1 MNASLGIL
9 TLLGSTGG
17 GAEKALGEGS
27 VTLLVIYGFVAI
39 GFSFLCSIAE
49 AVLLSVTPSYI
60 ATLKTKGKSSAALLA
75 HLKENIDRPLAAIL
89 SLNTIAHTVGATGVG
104 AEAAGIWGSSIV
116 GVVSAI
122 MTLAILILS
131 EIIPKTI
138 GAVYWRSLAPY
149 VGRFVQTLI
158 YLLYPLVWVSDLL
171 TKVIAGGAKKH
182 VITRDEVAAMAKL
195 SAAGGEL
202 DSNETRILEN
212 LFLLDRL
219 TAQDI
224 MTPRTVMIA
233 FPEDITVA
241 EVLQQAPEL
250 PVSRV
255 PLYKESIDQITGL
268 VLKTDILLAQATEK
282 PNTQLAELRRDV
294 RTIRDDASLK
304 RLLGVLLNNR
314 EHLAVVVDEYGGTD
328 GLVTLEDLIE
338 TLLGVEIVDES
349 DESADLQTV
358 ARKQWKKRVTALGLK
373 THEADE
379 TMDDVDGLAKDD
391 AS

>member
-1 MNASLGIL
+1 MTMAIAN
-9 TLLGSTGG
+9 LLAFIETDAVGV
-17 GAEKALGEGS
+17 GS
-27 VTLLVIYGFVAI
+27 VSLLALYAFVAI

-60 ATLKTKGKSSAALLA
+60 ATLKTKGKGSAALLA
-75 HLKENIDRPLAAIL
+75 KLKENIDRPLAAIL

-104 AEAAGIWGSSIV
+104 AEAAGIWGSSVV
-116 GVVSAI
+116 GIVSAI

-138 GAVYWRSLAPY
+138 GAVYWRMLAPW
-149 VGRFVQTLI
+149 VARFVQGLI
-158 YLLYPLVWVSDLL
+158 YLLYPLVWLSDQL
-171 TKVIAGGAKKH
+171 TKLISGGAEQH

-202 DSNETRILEN
+202 DMDETRILEN
-212 LFLLDRL
+212 LFLLDQL
-219 TAQDI
+219 TARDI

-233 FPEDITVA
+233 FPERMTVG
-241 EVLQQAPEL
+241 EVVQQAPDL

-255 PLYKESIDQITGL
+255 PLYKDSVDELSGL
-268 VLKTDILLAQATEK
+268 VLKTDILLEQANDK
-282 PNTQLAELRRDV
+282 PDTPLSELRRDV

-304 RLLGVLLNNR
+304 RLLTVLLNNR

-328 GLVTLEDLIE
+328 GLVTLEDLME

-349 DESADLQTV
+349 DESADMQGV
-358 ARKQWKKRVTALGLK
+358 ARKQWEKRVSSLGLK
-373 THEADE
+373 THEAEETRDDSDGLPPDE
-379 TMDDVDGLAKDD
+379 TK
-391 AS
+391 